1 MSTACDTSCNSKVT
15 IDYSAAEMDFIGMRV
30 GFSYGD
36 YIEFFEEDGKTALDI
51 TADTFILEVSSDS
64 FATLVTTLVL
74 TGGVL
79 VGGLEISD
87 TNRLN
92 YLIGSPV
99 TDTAGVYQAR
109 LILTDPLWGNNEP
122 IAAGKIIVKP

>member
-1 MSTACDTSCNSKVT
+1 
-15 IDYSAAEMDFIGMRV
+15 MRV

-51 TADTFILEVSSDS
+51 TA
-64 FATLVTTLVL
+64 
-74 TGGVL
+74 
-79 VGGLEISD
+79 D